1 MPLSSSSNAAEKK
14 SKKQKSKD
22 NQAAAAAAVASAA
35 GAAGKKSSERTKV
48 KKAQDSQMGAAPKPA
63 DATAADESQLVNGAL
78 ADPAEELASVASD
91 SAASTSA
98 LVEITEVASFQA
110 LLSAESEQEEKKK
123 KNSNKNLVLACFGAK
138 WCRPCVVFAPKLELL
153 ARRFSQ
159 VAFVKINVDRMTA
172 VADEYSVRAVPT
184 FVLFKDG
191 AKVGAVV
198 SANQANIEELLL
210 TNGAQPSES
219 KAIAGKAKF
228 QGSKLKKD

>member
-198 SANQANIEELLL
+198 ANIEELLL